1 MAQPAI
7 TLGLP
12 RYREPSINWPVL
24 WMCLLLVVVVFLV
37 MVPLSLMLLNSFQLA
52 RPGQPPVYGLRGWQQ
67 ALGDA
72 SMLAAMKNTLSLS
85 VTREAIAVIAG
96 VLLAWLIA
104 RTDMPGKDMLEFI
117 FWIAFFLPPLPVAI
131 GWILL
136 LDKQFGLV
144 NHWLQVLPFIKGPV
158 FNIYSFWGIVWVHLT
173 TNLGVKVLLLAPA
186 FRNLDAALE
195 ESSRS
200 CGVTALGTLRRVVI
214 PLMAPAIIVSTIL
227 GLIRSLDAFEVE
239 LLLGVPIKLYVYS
252 TKIRDLVTFEP
263 PQYAPALAMGTIL
276 LFFLLLLVALQRWYI
291 GRRSYRTVSGK
302 GFSTRVTTIGPWRRP
317 AAAAV
322 TAVAL
327 AVTLVPMAVLLM
339 GTFMRAFG
347 YFDIPNP
354 WTGEHWR
361 RVLSDPLLLRGLR
374 NTLAV
379 GAGVAIIGTMFYS
392 LVAYVIVKSRFAART
407 AIDLVSWLPWA
418 IPGILMGLAL
428 LWTVFQTPFLL
439 PLYGTVAV
447 LILALII
454 KSMPFGVQLS
464 KSVLLQL
471 GDELEEASRIV
482 GGSWI
487 QTYRRVVLPLLGPTL
502 VTVALL
508 GFISAARDIS
518 TVVLLGSSQSRT
530 LALLSL
536 DFAYSG
542 QFEKATVVSV
552 LTAALVILAAA
563 LTRRFGGKLGIA
575 GTSQTVER

>member
-1 MAQPAI
+1 MALAPA
-7 TLGLP
+7 LP
-12 RYREPSINWPVL
+12 RGRYAETSWPKLWAYVL
-24 WMCLLLVVVVFLV
+24 MAIVAFLV
-37 MVPLSLMLLNSFQLA
+37 LMPLALMLLNSFQLA
-52 RPGQPPVYGLRGWQQ
+52 RPGQPAVYGLDGWRQ
-67 ALGDA
+67 ALTDS
-72 SMLAAMKNTLSLS
+72 SMLSALKNTALLSFAREGIALVIGIFLS
-85 VTREAIAVIAG
+85 
-96 VLLAWLIA
+96 WLIA
-104 RTDMPGKDMLEFI
+104 RTDMPLKGSLEFI
-117 FWIAFFLPPLPVAI
+117 FWVAFFLPPLPVAI

-136 LDKQFGLV
+136 LDGQFGLI
-144 NHWLQVLPFIKGPV
+144 NKWLQLLPFIHGSV

-214 PLMAPAIIVSTIL
+214 PLMAPAILVSAIL

-239 LLLGVPIKLYVYS
+239 LLLGVPIRLFVYS

-263 PQYAPALAMGTIL
+263 PQYAPALAMGTL
-276 LFFLLLLVALQRWYI
+276 LLVVLLLLVAAQRWYI
-291 GRRSYRTVSGK
+291 GKRVYRTIGGR
-302 GFSTRVTTIGPWRRP
+302 GFSTRPTALGRWRFP
-317 AAAAV
+317 AAGAV
-322 TAVAL
+322 TGVAL
-327 AVTLVPMAVLLM
+327 LVTLVPMVVLLM

-354 WTGEHWR
+354 WTMEHWQ
-361 RVLSDPLLLRGLR
+361 RVLTDPVLIRAFT
-374 NTLAV
+374 NTLVV
-379 GAGVAIIGTMFYS
+379 GAGVAIVGTVFYS
-392 LVAYVIVKSRFAART
+392 LVAYVIVKTKLAGRGT
-407 AIDLVSWLPWA
+407 LDLLSWLPWA
-418 IPGILMGLAL
+418 IPGILMSLAL

-439 PLYGTVAV
+439 PLYGTVGV

-482 GGSWI
+482 GSGWL

-502 VTVALL
+502 ITVALL

-542 QFEKATVVSV
+542 QFEKATVVAI
-552 LTAALVILAAA
+552 LTVVMVVAAAA
-563 LTRRFGGKLGIA
+563 LTRKFGGKLGIA
-575 GTSQTVER
+575 GS

>member
-1 MAQPAI
+1 MAHVAALRPA
-7 TLGLP
+7 T
-12 RYREPSINWPVL
+12 YRATVNWPLVC
-24 WMCLLLVVVVFLV
+24 MCLLLGIVTFLV
-37 MVPLSLMLLNSFQLA
+37 MMPLTLMLLNSFQLA
-52 RPGQPPVYGLRGWQQ
+52 RPGQPAVYGLDGWRQ
-67 ALGDA
+67 ALTDP
-72 SMLAAMKNTLSLS
+72 SMLSAMRNTVALS
-85 VTREAIAVIAG
+85 VTREAIALVLG

-104 RTDMPGKDMLEFI
+104 RTDMPWKTNLEFI
-117 FWIAFFLPPLPVAI
+117 FWVAFFLPPLPVAI

-136 LDKQFGLV
+136 LDKDFGLV
-144 NHWLQVLPFIKGPV
+144 NQWLAAIPFIHHAI

-200 CGVTALGTLRRVVI
+200 CGVSSLGTLRRIVV
-214 PLMAPAIIVSTIL
+214 PLMAPAIIVSAIL

-263 PQYAPALAMGTIL
+263 PQYAPALALGTML
-276 LFFLLLLVALQRWYI
+276 LVALLLLVALQRGYVSKRVFRTI
-291 GRRSYRTVSGK
+291 SGR
-302 GFSTRVTTIGPWRRP
+302 GFSTRPTALGRWRWP
-317 AAAAV
+317 VAGLV
-322 TAVAL
+322 TALAL
-327 AVTLVPMAVLLM
+327 VVTLVPMAVLLM

-347 YFDIPNP
+347 YFNIPNP
-354 WTGEHWR
+354 WTIEHWQ
-361 RVLSDPLLLRGLR
+361 RVLTDPLLIRSFR
-374 NTLAV
+374 NTIVV
-379 GAGVAIIGTMFYS
+379 GAGVAIIGTAFYS
-392 LVAYVIVKSRFAART
+392 LIAYVIVKTRFAAG
-407 AIDLVSWLPWA
+407 AALDLLSWLPWA

-439 PLYGTVAV
+439 PLYGTVSV
-447 LILALII
+447 LVLALII

-471 GDELEEASRIV
+471 GDDLEEASRIV
-482 GGSWI
+482 GGGWL

-502 VTVALL
+502 ITVALI
-508 GFISAARDIS
+508 GFMSAARDIS

-536 DFAYSG
+536 DFAYGG
-542 QFEKATVVSV
+542 QFEKATVVAI

-563 LTRRFGGKLGIA
+563 LTRRFGGRLGVLSA
-575 GTSQTVER
+575 QQSV

>member
-1 MAQPAI
+1 MAQAAALPAPQFRDRGI
-7 TLGLP
+7 
-12 RYREPSINWPVL
+12 RWPLV
-24 WMCLLLVVVVFLV
+24 WMCVLMAVVAFLV
-37 MVPLSLMLLNSFQLA
+37 LMPLALMLLNSFQLA

-67 ALGDA
+67 ALTDS
-72 SMLAAMKNTLSLS
+72 SMLTALKNTMSLSL
-85 VTREAIAVIAG
+85 TREAIALVVG

-104 RTDMPGKDMLEFI
+104 RTDLPLKGSLEFI
-117 FWIAFFLPPLPVAI
+117 FWVAFFLPPLPVAI

-136 LDKQFGLV
+136 LDQQFGLV
-144 NHWLQVLPFIKGPV
+144 NQWLRFLPFVHHPI

-214 PLMAPAIIVSTIL
+214 PLMAPAIIVSAIL

-239 LLLGVPIKLYVYS
+239 LLLGVPIRLFVYS

-263 PQYAPALAMGTIL
+263 PQYAPALALGTIL
-276 LFFLLLLVALQRWYI
+276 LVLLLLLVAAQRWYI
-291 GRRSYRTVSGK
+291 GQRVYRTVGGR
-302 GFSTRVTTIGPWRRP
+302 GFSTRATTLGKWRWP
-317 AAAAV
+317 AATAV
-322 TAVAL
+322 TITAL
-327 AVTLVPMAVLLM
+327 VVTLVPMAVLLM

-354 WTGEHWR
+354 WTVEHWR
-361 RVLSDPLLLRGLR
+361 RVVADPLLVRAFR
-374 NTLAV
+374 NTIVV
-379 GAGVAIIGTMFYS
+379 GAGVAIIGTAFFT
-392 LVAYVIVKSRFAART
+392 LIAYVVVKTKFAGRAT
-407 AIDLVSWLPWA
+407 LDLLSWLPWA
-418 IPGILMGLAL
+418 IPGILMSLAL

-447 LILALII
+447 LILALVI

-464 KSVLLQL
+464 KSVLLEL

-482 GGSWI
+482 GGGWL
-487 QTYRRVVLPLLGPTL
+487 QTYRRVILPLLAPTL
-502 VTVALL
+502 VTVALI

-542 QFEKATVVSV
+542 QFEKATVVAI
-552 LTAALVILAAA
+552 LTVVMVVAAAA
-563 LTRRFGGKLGIA
+563 LARRFGGKLGIA
-575 GTSQTVER
+575 GN

>member
-1 MAQPAI
+1 MCVLMA
-7 TLGLP
+7 
-12 RYREPSINWPVL
+12 
-24 WMCLLLVVVVFLV
+24 VVAFLV
-37 MVPLSLMLLNSFQLA
+37 LMPLVMMLIGSVQLSP
-52 RPGQPPVYGLRGWQQ
+52 PGRAPVYGFDGWARVITDQSI
-67 ALGDA
+67 ATAFGN
-72 SMLAAMKNTLSLS
+72 SISLS
-85 VTREAIAVIAG
+85 VVREAISLVAG
-96 VLLAWLIA
+96 VMLAWLIA
-104 RTDMPGKDMLEFI
+104 RTDMPGKNALEFI
-117 FWIAFFLPPLPVAI
+117 FWVAFFLPPLPVAI

-136 LDKQFGLV
+136 LDKQFGLI
-144 NHWLQVLPFIKGPV
+144 NQWLQLLPFIHQPL

-214 PLMAPAIIVSTIL
+214 PLMAPAIIVSAIL

-239 LLLGVPIKLYVYS
+239 LLLGVPIRLFVYS

-263 PQYAPALAMGTIL
+263 PQYAPALALGTIL
-276 LFFLLLLVALQRWYI
+276 LVLLLLLVAAQRWYI
-291 GRRSYRTVSGK
+291 GQRVYRTVGGR
-302 GFSTRVTTIGPWRRP
+302 GFSTRATTLGKWRWP
-317 AAAAV
+317 AATAV
-322 TAVAL
+322 TITAL
-327 AVTLVPMAVLLM
+327 LVTLVPMAVLLM

-354 WTGEHWR
+354 WTVEHWR
-361 RVLSDPLLLRGLR
+361 RVVADPLLVRAFR
-374 NTLAV
+374 NTIVV
-379 GAGVAIIGTMFYS
+379 GAGVAIIGTAFFT
-392 LVAYVIVKSRFAART
+392 LIAYVVVKTKFAGRA
-407 AIDLVSWLPWA
+407 ALDLLSWLPWA
-418 IPGILMGLAL
+418 IPGILMSLAL

-447 LILALII
+447 LILALVI

-482 GGSWI
+482 GGGWL
-487 QTYRRVVLPLLGPTL
+487 QTYRRVILPLLAPTL
-502 VTVALL
+502 VTVALI

-536 DFAYSG
+536 DFAYGG
-542 QFEKATVVSV
+542 QFEKATVVAV
-552 LTAALVILAAA
+552 LTVALVIVAAA
-563 LTRRFGGKLGIA
+563 LARRFGGKLGIA
-575 GTSQTVER
+575 GPSNTVGR

>member
-1 MAQPAI
+1 MAIVA
-7 TLGLP
+7 
-12 RYREPSINWPVL
+12 
-24 WMCLLLVVVVFLV
+24 FLV
-37 MVPLSLMLLNSFQLA
+37 LMPLALMLLNSFQLA
-52 RPGQPPVYGLRGWQQ
+52 RPGQPPVFGLRGWQQ
-67 ALGDA
+67 AMTDS
-72 SMLAAMKNTLSLS
+72 SMLNAMKNTVSLSL
-85 VTREAIAVIAG
+85 TRESIALVLG
-96 VLLAWLIA
+96 VMLAWLIA
-104 RTDMPGKDMLEFI
+104 RTDMPLKGPLEFI

-136 LDKQFGLV
+136 LDAQFGIV
-144 NHWLQVLPFIKGPV
+144 NKWLQALPFVHGPI

-186 FRNLDAALE
+186 FRNMDAALE

-214 PLMAPAIIVSTIL
+214 PLMAPAILVSAIL

-239 LLLGVPIKLYVYS
+239 LLLGVPIRLYVYS

-263 PQYAPALAMGTIL
+263 PQYAPALAMGTML
-276 LFFLLLLVALQRWYI
+276 LVLLLLLVAAQRWYLSK
-291 GRRSYRTVSGK
+291 RVYRTIGGR
-302 GFSTRVTTIGPWRRP
+302 GFSTRATTLGAWRIP
-317 AAAAV
+317 AATVVTFMAV
-322 TAVAL
+322 LITF
-327 AVTLVPMAVLLM
+327 VPMAVLLM

-354 WTGEHWR
+354 WTMEHWQ
-361 RVLSDPLLLRGLR
+361 RVLTDPLLTRSFK
-374 NTLAV
+374 NTIVV
-379 GAGVAIIGTMFYS
+379 GVGVALIGTTFYS
-392 LVAYVIVKSRFAART
+392 LIAYVVVKTRLAGRAT
-407 AIDLVSWLPWA
+407 LDLLSWLPWA
-418 IPGILMGLAL
+418 IPGILMSLAL

-439 PLYGTVAV
+439 PLYGTVGV

-482 GGSWI
+482 GSSWL
-487 QTYRRVVLPLLGPTL
+487 QTYRRVVLPLLAPTL
-502 VTVALL
+502 VTVALI

-542 QFEKATVVSV
+542 QFEKATVVAI
-552 LTAALVILAAA
+552 LTVVMVVIAAA
-563 LTRRFGGKLGIA
+563 LTRRFGGKLGIV
-575 GTSQTVER
+575 GGSN

>member
-7 TLGLP
+7 ALP
-12 RYREPSINWPVL
+12 APRAQTISVDRSAL
-24 WMCLLLVVVVFLV
+24 LMTLLLGVVAFLV
-37 MVPLSLMLLNSFQLA
+37 LAPLTLMLLSSFQLA
-52 RPGQPPVYGLRGWQQ
+52 RPGQPAVYGLAGWQT
-67 ALGDA
+67 AFTDRSIVSAFG
-72 SMLAAMKNTLSLS
+72 NTLSLS
-85 VTREAIAVIAG
+85 IVREGIALVVGVI
-96 VLLAWLIA
+96 LAWLIA
-104 RTDMPGKDMLEFI
+104 RTDLFGKNVLEFV
-117 FWIAFFLPPLPVAI
+117 FWVAFFLPPLPLAM

-136 LDKQFGLV
+136 LDERFGLINQWFLGV
-144 NHWLQVLPFIKGPV
+144 FGASPFS
-158 FNIYSFWGIVWVHLT
+158 IYSFWGIVWVHLT

-214 PLMAPAIIVSTIL
+214 PLMAPAIIVSAIL

-239 LLLGVPIKLYVYS
+239 LLLGVPIRLFVYS

-263 PQYAPALAMGTIL
+263 PQYAPALALGTIL
-276 LFFLLLLVALQRWYI
+276 LVLLLLLVAAQRWYI
-291 GRRSYRTVSGK
+291 GQRVYRTVGGR
-302 GFSTRVTTIGPWRRP
+302 GFSTRATTLGKWRWP
-317 AAAAV
+317 AATAV
-322 TAVAL
+322 TITAL
-327 AVTLVPMAVLLM
+327 VVTLVPMAVLLM

-354 WTGEHWR
+354 WTVEHWR
-361 RVLSDPLLLRGLR
+361 RVVADPLLVRAFR
-374 NTLAV
+374 NTIVV
-379 GAGVAIIGTMFYS
+379 GAGVAIIGTAFFT
-392 LVAYVIVKSRFAART
+392 LIAYVVVKTKFAGRA
-407 AIDLVSWLPWA
+407 ALDLLSWLPWA
-418 IPGILMGLAL
+418 IPGILMSLAL

-447 LILALII
+447 LILALVI

-482 GGSWI
+482 GGGWL
-487 QTYRRVVLPLLGPTL
+487 QTYRRVILPLLAPTL
-502 VTVALL
+502 VTVALI
-508 GFISAARDIS
+508 GFISAVRDIS

-542 QFEKATVVSV
+542 QFEKATVVAI
-552 LTAALVILAAA
+552 LTVVMVVVAAA
-563 LTRRFGGKLGIA
+563 LARRFGGKLGIA
-575 GTSQTVER
+575 GN